1 MKPFIGTLLIALALV
16 FSPRSEAYFL
26 SGNQMIGYIEQ
37 ANDGNLYDGLVIGFI
52 TGVHDSSEALRIEQG
67 ICIPENATIG
77 QLRAVFTKF
86 LKESP
91 EIWDKPAWLTALV
104 AFKVAFPC

>member
-1 MKPFIGTLLIALALV
+1 MRLLVSILLIASALF

-26 SGNQMIGYIEQ
+26 SGNQMIGYIER

-52 TGVHDSSEALRIEQG
+52 TGVYDSSEVFRSEQG
-67 ICIPENATIG
+67 ICIPDNATAG

-91 EIWDKPAWLTALV
+91 EIWDKPAWMTALV